1 MYLLSVSL
9 VGSTAPD
16 DKYPIGVCYCCP
28 LTPSMLHGFHQ
39 ASLKRAAPLHHCVT
53 AGHLGHIP
61 AFLAAG
67 CTIND
72 QDFYGSTPLHAAA
85 QCSDEDEMVKAVEAL
100 KGHGADPGITDN
112 DRRTPIR
119 MLQFQEATCG
129 VPDPRRFSAQVRRF
143 RAMMKAWHE

>member
-1 MYLLSVSL
+1 
-9 VGSTAPD
+9 
-16 DKYPIGVCYCCP
+16 
-28 LTPSMLHGFHQ
+28 MLRGFHQ

-85 QCSDEDEMVKAVEAL
+85 DGSDEDKMVKATEAL
-100 KGHGADPGITDN
+100 KGYGADPGMINN
-112 DRRTPIR
+112 DGRTPLEVLEFMEHAGVFRCSSGCDIDCTCCGCSDMR
-119 MLQFQEATCG
+119 AAFTNQFL
-129 VPDPRRFSAQVRRF
+129 RF
-143 RAMMKAWHE
+143 RAMMMAW